1 VIHSRRMRA
10 LACVL
15 AAAWLAR
22 PALAQTGGPA
32 SGAEDPAAPTPAE
45 VQGRLD
51 GMNEQLQTLQGD
63 MDKLKKIKFSGY
75 LQARWE
81 TAENKSDTVQVTG
94 SGPTITPANSER
106 FSIRR
111 GRMKLTYDSSPL
123 SQSVLY
129 FDGATSGTNVNF
141 RLLEAYVTLLDPW
154 TLLHRHA
161 LTIGQMNVPFGWE
174 IERSS
179 SVRELPE
186 RSRAEN
192 VLFPGERDR
201 GVKLVSTWTPQL
213 ETVVGIYNGLG
224 ITNTDFPTADPT
236 RAKDLVARARWSQGR
251 VDAAVSG
258 YTGRWLTPLTGAD
271 VQTDKTRLGLDA
283 QTFWELPVVGGG
295 SLRAEYFGGKEVNPD
310 SVKALTIT
318 PASPASG
325 KSLKPGAL
333 PSHFAT
339 DMQGWYVMW
348 VQNVGERLQVAA
360 RWDTYDPNTDLG
372 HDQYERTSL
381 GINWFHDGY
390 TRVTLAYDIPKTEK
404 LVAGRWTDPHDNLW
418 TVQVQHK
425 Y

>member
-1 VIHSRRMRA
+1 MKHRRPAPA
-10 LACVL
+10 LACAL
-15 AAAWLAR
+15 AALWLAS
-22 PALAQTGGPA
+22 PAPA
-32 SGAEDPAAPTPAE
+32 RSSGSAPGAEESSAPTLAE
-45 VQGRLD
+45 IQGRLD
-51 GMNEQLQTLQGD
+51 GMNEQVQTLQGD
-63 MDKLKKIKFSGY
+63 VDKLRKVKFSGY
-75 LQARWE
+75 VQARWE
-81 TAENKSDTVQVTG
+81 TAENKSDSVQVTG

-111 GRMKLTYDSSPL
+111 GRMKLTYDSGPL
-123 SQSVLY
+123 SQAVLY
-129 FDGATSGTNVNF
+129 FDGATSGSNVNF
-141 RLLEAYVTLLDPW
+141 RLLEATVTLFDPW
-154 TLLHRHA
+154 TLLHKHA

-201 GVKLVSTWTPQL
+201 GVKLVSAWTPQL

-224 ITNTDFPTADPT
+224 ISNSDFPTADPT

-251 VDAAVSG
+251 VDGAVSY
-258 YTGRWLTPLTGAD
+258 YTGRWLTPLTGTD
-271 VQTDKTRLGLDA
+271 VVTDKTRLGLDA
-283 QTFWELPVVGGG
+283 QTFWELPAVGGG
-295 SLRAEYFGGKEVNPD
+295 SLRAEYYGGREVNPD
-310 SVKALTIT
+310 SVKALTVT

-325 KSLKPGAL
+325 RLLRPGAS
-333 PSHFAT
+333 PAHFAT

-348 VQNVGERLQVAA
+348 VQNVGERLQLAA
-360 RWDTYDPNTDLG
+360 RWDTYDPDTGLD

-390 TRVTLAYDIPKTEK
+390 TRVTVAYDIPKTEK
-404 LVAGRWTDPHDNLW
+404 RVAGRWTDPHDNLW
-418 TVQVQHK
+418 TLQVQHK